1 MKGNIPKMLVMSNS
15 PWYSPVSFFR
25 KSSLLLAGCLFLLAP
40 TFAQQ
45 KPDKKQEVELCQGYY
60 QTEEEAKDQLARFRQ
75 SYTDLKG
82 WKQRKEVIRRQ
93 ILRGADLHPLPRR
106 GEQRVI
112 RHSKR
117 VYDGYSVE
125 NVAVESFPGVFVTGA
140 LYRPVGQE
148 GPFAGI
154 LSPHGHWQEPGDYG
168 RYRPDVQYRCATL
181 ARMGAVVFTYDMTGY
196 GESEAIGFEHDHPEA
211 LKYQLW
217 NSIRSLDF
225 LLSLPEVDSDRIG
238 VTGASGGATQA
249 FLLAAVDDRVDVS
262 VPVVQVSAH
271 FFGGCVCESGMP
283 IHKSAR
289 HETNNVEIAAL
300 AAPRPQLLISDGED
314 WTKNTP
320 EVEFPYIREV
330 YRLYGAEDQVANL
343 HLPGEGHDYGPTKRL
358 AAYLFL
364 AEHLGLSLQ
373 RIKNKDG
380 VVSEENIE
388 IEARERFTVFDAAH
402 PLPADALRGE

>member
-1 MKGNIPKMLVMSNS
+1 MAAT
-15 PWYSPVSFFR
+15 YFFA
-25 KSSLLLAGCLFLLAP
+25 SLKKLTFFLAAWLFLFPAY
-40 TFAQQ
+40 AQ
-45 KPDKKQEVELCQGYY
+45 KGPKKAAEAELCQGYY
-60 QTEEEAKDQLARFRQ
+60 QTEAEAEAQLARFRAGYDDVR
-75 SYTDLKG
+75 SWEKRARRIRKGILK
-82 WKQRKEVIRRQ
+82 
-93 ILRGADLHPLPRR
+93 GADLHPLPPRR
-106 GEQRVI
+106 AQRVI

-140 LYRPVGQE
+140 LYRPVGLE

-168 RYRPDVQYRCATL
+168 RYRPDVQKRCASL
-181 ARMGAVVFTYDMTGY
+181 ARMGAVVFTYDMIGY
-196 GESEAIGFEHDHPEA
+196 GESEAIGFRHQHPEA

-225 LLSLPEVDSDRIG
+225 LLSLPEVDPERIG
-238 VTGASGGATQA
+238 VTGASGGGTQA
-249 FLLAAVDDRVDVS
+249 FLLAAVDDRIAVS

-283 IHKSAR
+283 IHKSPK

-320 EVEFPYIREV
+320 EVEYPYIREV
-330 YRLYGAEDQVANL
+330 YSMYGAEGRVDNV
-343 HLPGEGHDYGPTKRL
+343 HLPDEGHSYGRSKRL
-358 AAYLFL
+358 AAYPFL
-364 AEHLGLSLQ
+364 AKYLGLSLE
-373 RIKNKDG
+373 RITDENG
-380 VVSEENIE
+380 SIEEESIE
-388 IEARERFTVFDAAH
+388 VEPRARFTIFDDTH
-402 PLPADALRGE
+402 PLPADAVRGEE